1 MESMQISSNGKIII
15 GGPQYAR
22 GTIKVSGAKNSV
34 LPIMACAVL
43 TDDEIVLRNA
53 PDLAD
58 VNTMVEILEA
68 CGKKVERKDKD
79 LIITKYS
86 ELNSDIPYET
96 VRKARATFNVY
107 GPLAMRLKNAKVAL
121 PGGCSIGVR
130 PVNFHLEGLKK
141 LGIIS
146 DIEHGYAVST
156 FEKKEGEI
164 SVYLP
169 FPSVGATEHIISAA
183 TLLKNSTVKIYNC
196 ALEPEISDMIDFLC
210 EMGAKISGKNTS
222 VITVEGVEK
231 LNGCTYEVIPD
242 RIEAGTWMIL
252 GALKGKELVVEG
264 VIREHLESLFS
275 TFDSIGIPYVYDS
288 EKRTFKISAV
298 PFSELNGAVI
308 DTAPFPGFPTD
319 LQPQIMVLL
328 ALINGKSII
337 SEKIFNRRYYHIDE
351 LNRMGAKINVDETNA
366 IIQGVEKL
374 TGAPVQAT
382 DLRAAAA
389 LVLAGITAEGET
401 VISNVDHIFRGYEK
415 IIEKLSDIDIK
426 IRYAI

>member
-1 MESMQISSNGKIII
+1 
-15 GGPQYAR
+15 
-22 GTIKVSGAKNSV
+22 
-34 LPIMACAVL
+34 
-43 TDDEIVLRNA
+43 
-53 PDLAD
+53 
-58 VNTMVEILEA
+58 
-68 CGKKVERKDKD
+68 
-79 LIITKYS
+79 
-86 ELNSDIPYET
+86 
-96 VRKARATFNVY
+96 
-107 GPLAMRLKNAKVAL
+107 
-121 PGGCSIGVR
+121 
-130 PVNFHLEGLKK
+130 
-141 LGIIS
+141 
-146 DIEHGYAVST
+146 
-156 FEKKEGEI
+156 
-164 SVYLP
+164 
-169 FPSVGATEHIISAA
+169 
-183 TLLKNSTVKIYNC
+183 C